1 MREAQRAKKE
11 PATQPKVKQPK
22 KGGPFNL
29 WKWIAIIL
37 IALIV
42 GGGAYFGTQVLRSP
56 NEAASITKETNSTAA
71 ASVPIEMNRQQ
82 LNALASYYLADLQK
96 GQDMK
101 YRFVVRQDAAYLL
114 GTTQVLGQNVSFV
127 ITMQPSVI
135 DNGNISLKAT
145 KLSVGTM
152 SLPISFVINYI
163 NNNYKIPS
171 WVQLSA
177 KKKTINLYLNKL
189 VGKHDVR
196 YSVDKV
202 DLQNNQ
208 FKFEMHIPSTSTSG
222 N

>member
-1 MREAQRAKKE
+1 MREAQRAKKV
-11 PATQPKVKQPK
+11 PTPKPKQPK
-22 KGGPFNL
+22 SKGPLNV
-29 WKWIAIIL
+29 WKWVAIVL

-42 GGGAYFGTQVLRSP
+42 GTGAYVGTQVLRSP
-56 NEAASITKETNSTAA
+56 AESTTITKTSNTDA

-96 GQDMK
+96 GQDLK

-114 GTTQVLGQNVSFV
+114 GTTKVLGQDVSFV

-135 DNGNISLKAT
+135 DDGNISLKAT

-171 WVQLSA
+171 WVKLSA
-177 KKKTINLYLNKL
+177 KNKTINLYLNKI

-202 DLQNNQ
+202 DLQNNR
-208 FKFEMHIPSTSTSG
+208 FKFQMHIPKTSSS

>member
-1 MREAQRAKKE
+1 M
-11 PATQPKVKQPK
+11 
-22 KGGPFNL
+22 
-29 WKWIAIIL
+29 
-37 IALIV
+37 
-42 GGGAYFGTQVLRSP
+42 GTQMLRSSD
-56 NEAASITKETNSTAA
+56 EATTLTKTSRSDA

-101 YRFVVRQDAAYLL
+101 YRFVVREDAAYLL
-114 GTTQVLGQNVSFV
+114 GITKVLGQNVSFV

-135 DNGNISLKAT
+135 DDGNISLKAT

-152 SLPISFVINYI
+152 SIPISFVINYI

-171 WVQLSA
+171 WVKLSA
-177 KKKTINLYLNKL
+177 KTKTINLYLNKL

-196 YSVDKV
+196 YSVDQV
-202 DLQNNQ
+202 DLKNNQ
-208 FKFEMHIPSTSTSG
+208 FKFEMHIPSSS

>member
-1 MREAQRAKKE
+1 MREAQRSK
-11 PATQPKVKQPK
+11 ATATPRVKTPKQK
-22 KGGPFNL
+22 GPFNP
-29 WKWIAIIL
+29 WKWVAIIL
-37 IALIV
+37 IAIV
-42 GGGAYFGTQVLRSP
+42 VGTGAYMGTQMLRSSD
-56 NEAASITKETNSTAA
+56 EATTITKTSRTDA

-101 YRFVVRQDAAYLL
+101 YRFVVREDAAYLL
-114 GTTQVLGQNVSFV
+114 GITKVLGQNVSFV

-135 DNGNISLKAT
+135 DDGNISLKAT

-152 SLPISFVINYI
+152 SIPISFVINYI

-171 WVQLSA
+171 WVKLSA
-177 KKKTINLYLNKL
+177 KTKTINLYLNKL

-196 YSVDKV
+196 YSVDQV
-202 DLQNNQ
+202 DLKNNR
-208 FKFEMHIPSTSTSG
+208 FKFEMHIPSSS

>member
-1 MREAQRAKKE
+1 MREAQRSK
-11 PATQPKVKQPK
+11 ATATPRVKTPKPK
-22 KGGPFNL
+22 GPFNP
-29 WKWIAIIL
+29 WKWVAIIL
-37 IALIV
+37 IALVV
-42 GGGAYFGTQVLRSP
+42 GTGAYMGTQMLRSSD
-56 NEAASITKETNSTAA
+56 EATTLTKTSRSDA

-101 YRFVVRQDAAYLL
+101 YRFVVREDAAYLL
-114 GTTQVLGQNVSFV
+114 GITKVLGQNVSFV

-135 DNGNISLKAT
+135 DDGNISLKAT

-152 SLPISFVINYI
+152 SIPISFVINYI

-171 WVQLSA
+171 WVKLSA
-177 KKKTINLYLNKL
+177 KTKTINLYLNKL

-196 YSVDKV
+196 YSVDQV
-202 DLQNNQ
+202 DLKNNQ
-208 FKFEMHIPSTSTSG
+208 FKFEMHIPSSS

>member
-1 MREAQRAKKE
+1 MREAQHQQKDDPNKAKR
-11 PATQPKVKQPK
+11 P
-22 KGGPFNL
+22 GSGPINL
-29 WKWIAIIL
+29 WKWVAIVL
-37 IALIV
+37 IALIL
-42 GGGAYFGTQVLRSP
+42 GTGAYVGTQVFRSP
-56 NEAASITKETNSTAA
+56 AETTSLKSSQRNDAASIPINMTTK
-71 ASVPIEMNRQQ
+71 Q

-101 YRFVVRQDAAYLL
+101 YRFVVRKQAAYLL

-135 DNGNISLKAT
+135 DDGNISLKAT

-171 WVQLSA
+171 WVQLNA
-177 KKKTINLYLNKL
+177 KQKTINLYLNKL

-202 DLQNNQ
+202 DLPNQQFQ
-208 FKFEMHIPSTSTSG
+208 FKMHVPST

>member
-1 MREAQRAKKE
+1 MREAQRSKKVTDAKTKLKT
-11 PATQPKVKQPK
+11 PRPS
-22 KGGPFNL
+22 GPFNA
-29 WKWIAIIL
+29 WKWVAIVL
-37 IALIV
+37 IALVV
-42 GGGAYFGTQVLRSP
+42 GTGAYVGTQIFRSP
-56 NEAASITKETNSTAA
+56 SEATTLTKTSNTDA

-96 GQDMK
+96 GQDLK
-101 YRFVVRQDAAYLL
+101 YRFVVREDAAYLL
-114 GTTQVLGQNVSFV
+114 GTTKVLGQNVSFV

-152 SLPISFVINYI
+152 SIPISFVINYI

-171 WVQLSA
+171 WVSLSA
-177 KKKTINLYLNKL
+177 KNKTINLYLNKL

-202 DLQNNQ
+202 DLKNNS
-208 FKFEMHIPSTSTSG
+208 FKFEMHIPSSSS

>member
-1 MREAQRAKKE
+1 M
-11 PATQPKVKQPK
+11 
-22 KGGPFNL
+22 
-29 WKWIAIIL
+29 AIVL

-42 GGGAYFGTQVLRSP
+42 GTGAYVGTQVLRSP
-56 NEAASITKETNSTAA
+56 AESTTITKTSNTDA

-96 GQDMK
+96 GQDLK

-114 GTTQVLGQNVSFV
+114 GTTKVLGQDVSFV

-135 DNGNISLKAT
+135 DDGNISLKAT

-171 WVQLSA
+171 WVKLSA
-177 KKKTINLYLNKL
+177 KNKTINLYLNKI

-202 DLQNNQ
+202 DLQNNR
-208 FKFEMHIPSTSTSG
+208 FKFQMHIPKTSSS

>member
-1 MREAQRAKKE
+1 MREAQRSKAN
-11 PATQPKVKQPK
+11 ATPRVKTPKPK
-22 KGGPFNL
+22 GPFNP
-29 WKWIAIIL
+29 WKWVAIIL
-37 IALIV
+37 IALVV
-42 GGGAYFGTQVLRSP
+42 GTGAYMGTQMLRSSD
-56 NEAASITKETNSTAA
+56 EATTLTKTSRSDA

-101 YRFVVRQDAAYLL
+101 YRFVVREDAAYLL
-114 GTTQVLGQNVSFV
+114 GITKVLGQNVSFV

-135 DNGNISLKAT
+135 DDGNISLKAT

-152 SLPISFVINYI
+152 SIPISFVINYI

-171 WVQLSA
+171 WVKLSA
-177 KKKTINLYLNKL
+177 KTKTINLYLNKL

-196 YSVDKV
+196 YSVDQV
-202 DLQNNQ
+202 DLKNNQ
-208 FKFEMHIPSTSTSG
+208 FKFEMHIPSSS

>member
-1 MREAQRAKKE
+1 MREAQRSK
-11 PATQPKVKQPK
+11 ATATPRVKTPKPK
-22 KGGPFNL
+22 GPFNP
-29 WKWIAIIL
+29 WKWVAIIL
-37 IALIV
+37 IALVV
-42 GGGAYFGTQVLRSP
+42 GTGAYMGTQMLRSSD
-56 NEAASITKETNSTAA
+56 EATPLTKTSRSDA

-101 YRFVVRQDAAYLL
+101 YRFVVREDAAYLL
-114 GTTQVLGQNVSFV
+114 GITKVLGQNVSFV

-135 DNGNISLKAT
+135 DDGNISLKAT

-152 SLPISFVINYI
+152 SIPISFVINYI

-171 WVQLSA
+171 WVKLSA
-177 KKKTINLYLNKL
+177 KTKTINLYLNKL

-196 YSVDKV
+196 YSVDQV
-202 DLQNNQ
+202 DLKNNR
-208 FKFEMHIPSTSTSG
+208 FKFEMHIPSSS